1 MMWRWALRDLWR
13 HRARTTLSIIGVAI
27 ASALLLDM
35 MLLSGGLERSFEKLL
50 LSRGF
55 QLRVTP
61 KGTLPFDTEATMGDA
76 TRMLAVIRADP
87 GVAEAG
93 PMLASSVFAR
103 RGDARIPL
111 VSYGIEPAAQGIY
124 VLQQGSDLG
133 PTDSSGMMVGEP
145 AAARLNV
152 MVGDTVRLVG
162 RLDPQVATA
171 AGADRLLLVRGVVRF
186 LYDARDQ
193 PSIAVPIAV
202 ARDLAGRG
210 ATDRASVIMVRA
222 ISDAEVAPVAARV
235 QAMVPAVSI
244 SSIGDMVSEFRTRL
258 SYFRQLSL
266 ILGGIALVVTV
277 LLVGTLL
284 AITVNERLGE
294 IATMRAIGVSRAS
307 ILKQIMAQGMIL
319 TLVGGSGGIALGL
332 LTARWLDAI
341 LTSFPGLPA
350 SVSFFVADAEPL
362 VTAAMT
368 LLLTGFLAGLAPAWR
383 AARAPIADTL
393 RSDAP

>member
-1 MMWRWALRDLWR
+1 MTWRWAIRDLWR
-13 HRARTTLSIIGVAI
+13 HPVRTTLSVVGVAI

-76 TRMLAVIRADP
+76 TRLLAVIRADP

-93 PMLASSVFAR
+93 PMLATSVFAGN
-103 RGDARIPL
+103 GDVLVPL
-111 VSYGIEPAAQGIY
+111 VSYGVDPAVQGIY
-124 VLQQGSDLG
+124 VLQRGTDLG
-133 PTDSSGMMVGEP
+133 AADSIGMMIGEP
-145 AAARLNV
+145 AAARLTV
-152 MVGDTVRLVG
+152 AVGDTIRLVG
-162 RLDPQVATA
+162 RLDPQVAGA
-171 AGADRLLLVRGVVRF
+171 AADRAMVVRGVVRF

-202 ARDLAGRG
+202 ARELAGGG
-210 ATDRASVIMVRA
+210 ATDRASVFMVRA
-222 ISDAEVAPVAARV
+222 VSDDAVAGVVARV
-235 QAMVPAVSI
+235 QAAVPAVSVN
-244 SSIGDMVSEFRTRL
+244 SIGDMVTQFRMRL

-266 ILGGIALVVTV
+266 ILGAIALVVTV

-284 AITVNERLGE
+284 AITVNERLGD
-294 IATMRAIGVSRAS
+294 IATMRAIGISSAS
-307 ILKQIMAQGMIL
+307 ILKQILAQGMIV
-319 TLVGGSGGIALGL
+319 TLVGGGGGIALGL
-332 LTARWLDAI
+332 LTAQWLDAI
-341 LTSFPGLPA
+341 LKSFPGLPA
-350 SVSFFVADAEPL
+350 SVSFFVADTEPMVL
-362 VTAAMT
+362 AATT

-393 RSDAP
+393 RNDAP

>member
-1 MMWRWALRDLWR
+1 MTWRWAIRDLWR
-13 HRARTTLSIIGVAI
+13 HPVRTTLSIVGVAI

-76 TRMLAVIRADP
+76 TRLLAVIRADP

-93 PMLASSVFAR
+93 PMLATSVFADN
-103 RGDARIPL
+103 GDVLVPL
-111 VSYGIEPAAQGIY
+111 VSYGVDPAVQGIY
-124 VLQQGSDLG
+124 VLQRGVDLG
-133 PTDSSGMMVGEP
+133 AADSIGMMIGEP
-145 AAARLNV
+145 AAARLTV
-152 MVGDTVRLVG
+152 AVGDTVRLVG
-162 RLDPQVATA
+162 RLDPQVAGA
-171 AGADRLLLVRGVVRF
+171 AADRAMVVRGVVRF

-202 ARDLAGRG
+202 ARELAGGG
-210 ATDRASVIMVRA
+210 ATDRASVFMVRA
-222 ISDAEVAPVAARV
+222 VSDDAVAGVVARV
-235 QAMVPAVSI
+235 QAAVPAVSVN
-244 SSIGDMVSEFRTRL
+244 SIGDMVTQFRMRL

-266 ILGGIALVVTV
+266 ILGAIALVVTV

-284 AITVNERLGE
+284 AITVNERLGD
-294 IATMRAIGVSRAS
+294 IATMRAIGISSAS
-307 ILKQIMAQGMIL
+307 ILKQILAQGMIV
-319 TLVGGSGGIALGL
+319 TLVGGGGGIALGL
-332 LTARWLDAI
+332 LTAQWLDAI
-341 LTSFPGLPA
+341 LKSFPGLPA
-350 SVSFFVADAEPL
+350 SVSFFVADTEPMVL
-362 VTAAMT
+362 AATT

-393 RSDAP
+393 RNDAP

>member
-1 MMWRWALRDLWR
+1 MTWRWAIRDLWR
-13 HRARTTLSIIGVAI
+13 HPVRTTLSIVGVAI

-76 TRMLAVIRADP
+76 TRLLAVIRADP

-93 PMLASSVFAR
+93 PMLATSVFADN
-103 RGDARIPL
+103 GDVLVPL
-111 VSYGIEPAAQGIY
+111 VSYGVDPAVQGIY
-124 VLQQGSDLG
+124 VLQRGTDLG
-133 PTDSSGMMVGEP
+133 AADSIGMMIGEP
-145 AAARLNV
+145 AAARLTV
-152 MVGDTVRLVG
+152 AVGDTVRLVG
-162 RLDPQVATA
+162 RLDPQVAGA
-171 AGADRLLLVRGVVRF
+171 AADRAMVVRGVVRF

-202 ARDLAGRG
+202 ARELAGGG
-210 ATDRASVIMVRA
+210 ATDRASVFMVRA
-222 ISDAEVAPVAARV
+222 VSDDAVAGVVARV
-235 QAMVPAVSI
+235 QAAVPAVSVN
-244 SSIGDMVSEFRTRL
+244 SIGDMVTQFRMRL

-266 ILGGIALVVTV
+266 ILGAIALVVTV

-284 AITVNERLGE
+284 AITVNERLGD
-294 IATMRAIGVSRAS
+294 IATMRAIGISSAS
-307 ILKQIMAQGMIL
+307 ILKQILAQGMIL
-319 TLVGGSGGIALGL
+319 TLVGGGGGIALGL
-332 LTARWLDAI
+332 LTAQWLDAI
-341 LTSFPGLPA
+341 LKSFPGLPA
-350 SVSFFVADAEPL
+350 SVSFFVADTEPMVL
-362 VTAAMT
+362 AATT

-393 RSDAP
+393 RNDAP

>member
-1 MMWRWALRDLWR
+1 MTWRWAIRDLWR
-13 HRARTTLSIIGVAI
+13 HPVRTTLSIVGVAI

-76 TRMLAVIRADP
+76 TRLLAVIRADP

-93 PMLASSVFAR
+93 PMLATSVFADN
-103 RGDARIPL
+103 GDVLVPL
-111 VSYGIEPAAQGIY
+111 VSYGVDPAVQGIY
-124 VLQQGSDLG
+124 VLQHGVDLG
-133 PTDSSGMMVGEP
+133 AADSIGMMIGEP
-145 AAARLNV
+145 AAARLTV
-152 MVGDTVRLVG
+152 AVGDTVRLVG
-162 RLDPQVATA
+162 RLDPQVAGA
-171 AGADRLLLVRGVVRF
+171 AADRAMVVRGVVRF

-202 ARDLAGRG
+202 ARELAGGG
-210 ATDRASVIMVRA
+210 ATDRASVFMVRA
-222 ISDAEVAPVAARV
+222 VSDDAVAGVVARV
-235 QAMVPAVSI
+235 QAAVPAVSVN
-244 SSIGDMVSEFRTRL
+244 SIGDMVTQFRMRL

-266 ILGGIALVVTV
+266 ILGAIALVVTV

-284 AITVNERLGE
+284 AITVNERLGD
-294 IATMRAIGVSRAS
+294 IATMRAIGISSAS
-307 ILKQIMAQGMIL
+307 ILKQILAQGMIV
-319 TLVGGSGGIALGL
+319 TLVGGGGGIALGL
-332 LTARWLDAI
+332 LTAQWLDAI
-341 LTSFPGLPA
+341 LKSFPGLPA
-350 SVSFFVADAEPL
+350 SVSFFVADTEPMVL
-362 VTAAMT
+362 AATT

-393 RSDAP
+393 RNDAP

>member
-1 MMWRWALRDLWR
+1 MTWRWAIRDLWR
-13 HRARTTLSIIGVAI
+13 HPVRTTLSIVGVAI

-76 TRMLAVIRADP
+76 ARLLAVIRGDP

-103 RGDARIPL
+103 HGEARVPL
-111 VSYGIEPAAQGIY
+111 VSYGIDPAVQGIY
-124 VLQQGSDLG
+124 VLQDGADLG
-133 PTDSSGMMVGEP
+133 AGDSSGVVIGEP
-145 AAARLNV
+145 AAARLDLR
-152 MVGDTVRLVG
+152 VGDTVRLVG
-162 RLDPQVATA
+162 RLDPQVAA
-171 AGADRLLLVRGVVRF
+171 AATTDRVMVVRGVVRF
-186 LYDARDQ
+186 LYDGREQ
-193 PSIAVPIAV
+193 PSIALPIAV

-210 ATDRASVIMVRA
+210 ASDRASIIMVRA
-222 ISDAEVAPVAARV
+222 VSDAEVSAVAARV
-235 QAMVPAVSI
+235 QALLPAVSV
-244 SSIGDMVSEFRTRL
+244 SSIGDMVKHFRTRL
-258 SYFRQLSL
+258 AYFRQLSL
-266 ILGGIALVVTV
+266 ILGAIALVVTV

-284 AITVNERLGE
+284 AITVNERLGD

-307 ILKQIMAQGMIL
+307 ILKQVVAQGMIL
-319 TLVGGSGGIALGL
+319 TLVGGSGGIVLGL
-332 LTARWLDAI
+332 ATARWLDAI

-350 SVSFFVADAEPL
+350 SVSFFVADTEPL
-362 VTAAMT
+362 ILAALT
-368 LLLTGFLAGLAPAWR
+368 LLLTGLLAGLAPAWR
-383 AARAPIADTL
+383 ASRAPIADTL

>member
-1 MMWRWALRDLWR
+1 MTWRWAIRDLWR
-13 HRARTTLSIIGVAI
+13 HPVRTTLSIVGVAI

-76 TRMLAVIRADP
+76 TRLLAVIRADP

-93 PMLASSVFAR
+93 PMLAGSVFAGN
-103 RGDARIPL
+103 GDVLVPL
-111 VSYGIEPAAQGIY
+111 VSYGVDPAVQGIY
-124 VLQQGSDLG
+124 VLQRGTDLG
-133 PTDSSGMMVGEP
+133 AADSIGMMIGEP
-145 AAARLNV
+145 AAARLTV
-152 MVGDTVRLVG
+152 AVGDTVRLVG
-162 RLDPQVATA
+162 RLDPQVAA
-171 AGADRLLLVRGVVRF
+171 AAADRAMVVRGVVRF

-202 ARDLAGRG
+202 ARELAGGG
-210 ATDRASVIMVRA
+210 ATDRASVFMVRA
-222 ISDAEVAPVAARV
+222 VSDDAVAGVVARV
-235 QAMVPAVSI
+235 QAAVPAVSVN
-244 SSIGDMVSEFRTRL
+244 SIGDMVTQFRMRL

-266 ILGGIALVVTV
+266 ILGAIALVVTV

-284 AITVNERLGE
+284 AITVNERLGD
-294 IATMRAIGVSRAS
+294 IATMRAIGISSAS
-307 ILKQIMAQGMIL
+307 ILKQILAQGMIL
-319 TLVGGSGGIALGL
+319 TLVGGGGGIALGL
-332 LTARWLDAI
+332 LTAQWLDAI
-341 LTSFPGLPA
+341 LKSFPGLPA
-350 SVSFFVADAEPL
+350 SVSFFVADTEPMVL
-362 VTAAMT
+362 AATT

-393 RSDAP
+393 RNDAP